1 MNYIVHYDVAAL
13 ILLITVLVYY
23 VYKKTISTNKTRI
36 FFGLLWCGLLTT
48 VLDILTLILFSYG
61 SSINIGVN
69 YLINILYYLSIYVFT
84 PVIYNI
90 YIIIAINNNRLLGL
104 KNKLLFVPA
113 IISALLII
121 TTFYTK
127 YIFYF
132 ENGIFMYGKY
142 RNLLYVLAGFYIM
155 ISVIQT
161 ISNRNLL
168 TRRQEASI
176 YFFTVAMIVA
186 IIVQAI
192 DRSILLVQ
200 FAIAISI
207 LLIYLSL
214 ENPDDYSDKQLGI
227 YNKLAFKEVYNEY
240 IYNEKP
246 FRVLVIKLEGVQYI
260 NEIMG
265 SSSVDIIIKQVSDYL
280 STVSSYTK
288 LFKLSDIK
296 FALISDKEQLDWDN
310 IIKMIVERFSKPFG
324 IGGVQTALSE
334 VMCMISYPDKLTCS
348 ENMPDMIEYS
358 LEKAATLGDDTVIYA
373 DETILEEGRRE
384 HKIIQVMRQALRNKT
399 FEVYYQP
406 IYSVEKG
413 HYTSAEALIRL
424 RDEELGFISPD
435 EFITLAE
442 KNGMI
447 LEIGEYVFREVCRF
461 MSNKKIWE
469 KGIEY
474 IDVNL
479 SVVQCMQEKLHE
491 KLINIM
497 DEYRIEYRYINLEIT
512 ETAAIMS
519 SETLQS
525 NMEKLMA
532 KGIKFSLDDYGIGFS
547 NTSNLVKYSF
557 HTIKLDKSMV
567 WSAMEDEKAMC
578 ALEYTIGMVK
588 AMNMQLVA
596 EGVENEEQA
605 EKLES
610 MGCDFFQGY
619 LYSRPICK
627 EDFYMKI
634 SEQKI

>member
-132 ENGIFMYGKY
+132 ENGIFIYGKY
-142 RNLLYVLAGFYIM
+142 RNLLYVLAAFYVV

-161 ISNRNLL
+161 ISHRNLL

-246 FRVLVIKLEGVQYI
+246 FRVLVIKLEGIQYI

-280 STVSSYTK
+280 STVSNYTK

-296 FALISDKEQLDWDN
+296 FALISDKEHIDWDN

-447 LEIGEYVFREVCRF
+447 LEIGEYVFREVCSF
-461 MSNKKIWE
+461 MSNKKIWD

-479 SVVQCMQEKLHE
+479 SAVQCMQEKLHE

-497 DEYRIEYRYINLEIT
+497 DEYRVEYRYINLEIT

-532 KGIKFSLDDYGIGFS
+532 KGIKFSLDDYGTGFS

-610 MGCDFFQGY
+610 MRCDFFQGY
-619 LYSRPICK
+619 LYSRPVCK

>member
-1 MNYIVHYDVAAL
+1 MNYIVHYDVVAL

-142 RNLLYVLAGFYIM
+142 RNLLYVLAGFYVV

-176 YFFTVAMIVA
+176 YFFTVAVIVA

-265 SSSVDIIIKQVSDYL
+265 SLSVDIIIKQVSDYL
-280 STVSSYTK
+280 STVSNYTK

-358 LEKAATLGDDTVIYA
+358 LEKAVTLGDDTVIYA

-384 HKIIQVMRQALRNKT
+384 HKIIQIMRQALRNKT

-447 LEIGEYVFREVCRF
+447 LEIGEYVFREVCKF

-619 LYSRPICK
+619 LYSRPVCK

>member
-1 MNYIVHYDVAAL
+1 M
-13 ILLITVLVYY
+13 
-23 VYKKTISTNKTRI
+23 
-36 FFGLLWCGLLTT
+36 
-48 VLDILTLILFSYG
+48 
-61 SSINIGVN
+61 
-69 YLINILYYLSIYVFT
+69 
-84 PVIYNI
+84 
-90 YIIIAINNNRLLGL
+90 
-104 KNKLLFVPA
+104 
-113 IISALLII
+113 
-121 TTFYTK
+121 
-127 YIFYF
+127 
-132 ENGIFMYGKY
+132 
-142 RNLLYVLAGFYIM
+142 
-155 ISVIQT
+155 
-161 ISNRNLL
+161 
-168 TRRQEASI
+168 
-176 YFFTVAMIVA
+176 
-186 IIVQAI
+186 
-192 DRSILLVQ
+192 
-200 FAIAISI
+200 
-207 LLIYLSL
+207 
-214 ENPDDYSDKQLGI
+214 
-227 YNKLAFKEVYNEY
+227 
-240 IYNEKP
+240 
-246 FRVLVIKLEGVQYI
+246 
-260 NEIMG
+260 
-265 SSSVDIIIKQVSDYL
+265 
-280 STVSSYTK
+280 
-288 LFKLSDIK
+288 FKLSDIK

-358 LEKAATLGDDTVIYA
+358 LEKAVTLGDDTVIYA

>member
-69 YLINILYYLSIYVFT
+69 YLINILYYLSIYVLT

-142 RNLLYVLAGFYIM
+142 RNLLYVLAGFYVV

-176 YFFTVAMIVA
+176 YFFTVAIIVA

-280 STVSSYTK
+280 STVSDYTK

>member
-1 MNYIVHYDVAAL
+1 MEYNVHYDVAAL
-13 ILLITVLVYY
+13 ILLITVLIHY
-23 VYKKTISTNKTRI
+23 VFKKTISTNKTRI
-36 FFGLLWCGLLTT
+36 FHSLLWCALLATILDVVT
-48 VLDILTLILFSYG
+48 LVLYEYG
-61 SSINIGVN
+61 SAINIGLN
-69 YLINILYYLSIYVFT
+69 YVINMLYYLSIYVFI
-84 PVIYNI
+84 PVVYNI
-90 YIIIAINNNRLLGL
+90 YIVVAINNKKRLIMN
-104 KNKLLFVPA
+104 NKFLLLPVL
-113 IISALLII
+113 ISAVLII

-127 YIFYF
+127 FIFYF
-132 ENGIFMYGKY
+132 EDGAFMYGKY
-142 RNLLYVLAGFYIM
+142 RNILYVLAAFYVVM
-155 ISVIQT
+155 SVIQT
-161 ISNRNLL
+161 ISHRNML

-176 YFFTVAMIVA
+176 YFFTIAMIIS

-200 FAIAISI
+200 FALAIAI

-214 ENPDDYSDKQLGI
+214 EIPDDYADKQIGI
-227 YNKLAFKEVYNEY
+227 YNKMAFKEIYNEY
-240 IYNEKP
+240 IYNDKM
-246 FRVLVIKLEGVQYI
+246 FKILVIKLEGIQYI

-280 STVSSYTK
+280 STVSKHTK
-288 LFKLSDIK
+288 LFILSDIK

-334 VMCMISYPDKLTCS
+334 VMCMLSYPDKLTS
-348 ENMPDMIEYS
+348 VENIPDMIGYS
-358 LEKAATLGDDTVIYA
+358 LDKAATLGDDTVIYA
-373 DETILEEGRRE
+373 DESILEEGRRE

-435 EFITLAE
+435 EFIPLAE

-447 LEIGEYVFREVCRF
+447 LEIGEFVFRDVCSF
-461 MSNKKIWE
+461 VSKKRLWE

-491 KLINIM
+491 RLIEIM
-497 DEYRIEYRYINLEIT
+497 DEYRLEYSYINLEIT

-519 SETLQS
+519 SETLKS
-525 NMEKLMA
+525 NMDKLMD
-532 KGIKFSLDDYGIGFS
+532 KGIKFSLDDYGTGFS
-547 NTSNLVKYSF
+547 NTSNLVEYNF

-567 WSAMEDEKAMC
+567 WAAMEDEKAMC

-588 AMNMQLVA
+588 AMNMELVA
-596 EGVENEEQA
+596 EGVENKEQA
-605 EKLES
+605 EKLEN

-634 SEQKI
+634 SEQ

>member
-1 MNYIVHYDVAAL
+1 MKYIVHYDVAAL

-36 FFGLLWCGLLTT
+36 FCGLLWCGLLTT
-48 VLDILTLILFSYG
+48 VLDMLTIILFSYG
-61 SSINIGVN
+61 SSINTGVN
-69 YLINILYYLSIYVFT
+69 YVINILYYLSIYVFT
-84 PVIYNI
+84 PLIYNI
-90 YIIIAINNNRLLGL
+90 YIIVAINKTRMLVL
-104 KNKLLFVPA
+104 KNKFFVLPA
-113 IISALLII
+113 MISALLII

-132 ENGIFMYGKY
+132 EDGVFMYGKY
-142 RNLLYVLAGFYIM
+142 RNLLYVLAAFYIV
-155 ISVIQT
+155 ISIIQT
-161 ISNRNLL
+161 ISHRNML

-176 YFFTVAMIVA
+176 YFFTFAMIVA
-186 IIVQAI
+186 IIVQAV
-192 DRSILLVQ
+192 DRSVLLVQ

-246 FRVLVIKLEGVQYI
+246 FKILVIKLEGVQYI

-280 STVSSYTK
+280 STVSKYTK

-296 FALISDKEQLDWDN
+296 FALISDKEHLEWDS
-310 IIKMIVERFSKPFG
+310 IIKMIVERFNNPFG
-324 IGGVQTALSE
+324 IGGVRTALSE
-334 VMCMISYPDKLTCS
+334 VMCMLSYPDNLTCA
-348 ENMPDMIEYS
+348 ENIPDMIEYS
-358 LEKAATLGDDTVIYA
+358 LEKAVTLGDDTVIFA
-373 DETILEEGRRE
+373 DESILEEGRRE
-384 HKIIQVMRQALRNKT
+384 HKIIQIMRQALRNKT

-406 IYSVEKG
+406 IYSVEKER
-413 HYTSAEALIRL
+413 YTSAEALIRL
-424 RDEELGFISPD
+424 RDEELGFISPE
-435 EFITLAE
+435 EFIPLAE

-447 LEIGEYVFREVCRF
+447 LEIGEYVFREVCSF
-461 MSNKKIWE
+461 MSKKRVWE

-491 KLINIM
+491 KLIKIM
-497 DEYRIEYRYINLEIT
+497 DEYKIEYRYINLEIT

-525 NMEKLMA
+525 NMEKLMD
-532 KGIKFSLDDYGIGFS
+532 KGIKFSLDDYGTGFS
-547 NTSNLVKYSF
+547 NTSNLVKYNF

-567 WSAMEDEKAMC
+567 WSAMEDKKAMC

-588 AMNMQLVA
+588 AMNMELVA
-596 EGVENEEQA
+596 EGVENKEQA
-605 EKLES
+605 EKLEN

-634 SEQKI
+634 SEQKM

>member
-1 MNYIVHYDVAAL
+1 MNYIVHYDVVAL

-142 RNLLYVLAGFYIM
+142 RNLLYVLAGFYVV

-176 YFFTVAMIVA
+176 YFFTVAVIVA

-280 STVSSYTK
+280 STVSNYTK

-358 LEKAATLGDDTVIYA
+358 LEKAVTLGDDTVIYA

-384 HKIIQVMRQALRNKT
+384 HKIIQIMRQALRNKT

-447 LEIGEYVFREVCRF
+447 LEIGEYVFREVCKF

-619 LYSRPICK
+619 LYSRPVCK

>member
-1 MNYIVHYDVAAL
+1 
-13 ILLITVLVYY
+13 
-23 VYKKTISTNKTRI
+23 
-36 FFGLLWCGLLTT
+36 
-48 VLDILTLILFSYG
+48 
-61 SSINIGVN
+61 
-69 YLINILYYLSIYVFT
+69 
-84 PVIYNI
+84 
-90 YIIIAINNNRLLGL
+90 
-104 KNKLLFVPA
+104 
-113 IISALLII
+113 
-121 TTFYTK
+121 
-127 YIFYF
+127 
-132 ENGIFMYGKY
+132 MYGKY
-142 RNLLYVLAGFYIM
+142 RNILYVLAAFYVVM
-155 ISVIQT
+155 SVIQT
-161 ISNRNLL
+161 ISHRNML

-176 YFFTVAMIVA
+176 YFFTIAMIIS

-200 FAIAISI
+200 FALAIAI

-214 ENPDDYSDKQLGI
+214 ENPDDYADKQLGI
-227 YNKLAFKEVYNEY
+227 YNKMAFKEIYNEY
-240 IYNEKP
+240 IYNDKM
-246 FRVLVIKLEGVQYI
+246 FKILVIKLEGIQYI

-280 STVSSYTK
+280 STVSKHTK

-334 VMCMISYPDKLTCS
+334 VMCMLSYPDKLTS
-348 ENMPDMIEYS
+348 VENIPDMIEYS
-358 LEKAATLGDDTVIYA
+358 LDKAATLGDDTVIYA
-373 DETILEEGRRE
+373 DESILEEGRRE

-435 EFITLAE
+435 EFIPLAE

-447 LEIGEYVFREVCRF
+447 LEIGEFVFRDVCSF
-461 MSNKKIWE
+461 VSKKRLWE

-491 KLINIM
+491 RLIEIM
-497 DEYRIEYRYINLEIT
+497 DEYRLEYSYINLEIT

-519 SETLQS
+519 SETLKS
-525 NMEKLMA
+525 NMDKLMD
-532 KGIKFSLDDYGIGFS
+532 KGIKFSLDDYGTGFS
-547 NTSNLVKYSF
+547 NTSNLVEYNF

-567 WSAMEDEKAMC
+567 WAAMEDEKAMC

-588 AMNMQLVA
+588 AMNMELVA
-596 EGVENEEQA
+596 EGVENKEQA
-605 EKLES
+605 EKLEN

-634 SEQKI
+634 SEQ

>member
-1 MNYIVHYDVAAL
+1 MEYNVHYDVAAL
-13 ILLITVLVYY
+13 ILLITVLIHY
-23 VYKKTISTNKTRI
+23 VFKKTISTNKTRI
-36 FFGLLWCGLLTT
+36 FHSLLWCALLATILDVVT
-48 VLDILTLILFSYG
+48 LVLYAYG
-61 SSINIGVN
+61 SAINIGLN
-69 YLINILYYLSIYVFT
+69 YVINMLYYLSIYVFI
-84 PVIYNI
+84 PVVYNI
-90 YIIIAINNNRLLGL
+90 YIVVAINNKKRLIMN
-104 KNKLLFVPA
+104 NKFLLLPVL
-113 IISALLII
+113 ISAVLII

-127 YIFYF
+127 FIFYF
-132 ENGIFMYGKY
+132 EDGAFMYGKY
-142 RNLLYVLAGFYIM
+142 RNILYALAAFYVVM
-155 ISVIQT
+155 SVIQT
-161 ISNRNLL
+161 ISHRNML

-176 YFFTVAMIVA
+176 YFFTIAMIIS

-200 FAIAISI
+200 FALAIAI

-214 ENPDDYSDKQLGI
+214 ENPDDYADKQLGI
-227 YNKLAFKEVYNEY
+227 YNKMAFKEIYNEY
-240 IYNEKP
+240 IYNDKM
-246 FRVLVIKLEGVQYI
+246 FKILVIKLEGIQYI

-280 STVSSYTK
+280 STVSKHTK

-310 IIKMIVERFSKPFG
+310 IIKMIVDRFSKPFG

-334 VMCMISYPDKLTCS
+334 VMCMLSYPDKLTS
-348 ENMPDMIEYS
+348 AENIPDMIEYS
-358 LEKAATLGDDTVIYA
+358 LDKAATLGDDTVIYA
-373 DETILEEGRRE
+373 DESILEEGRRE

-399 FEVYYQP
+399 FDVYYQP

-435 EFITLAE
+435 EFIPLAE

-447 LEIGEYVFREVCRF
+447 LEIGEFVFRDVCSF
-461 MSNKKIWE
+461 VSKKRLWE

-491 KLINIM
+491 RLIEIM
-497 DEYRIEYRYINLEIT
+497 DEYRLEYSYINLEIT

-519 SETLQS
+519 SETLKS
-525 NMEKLMA
+525 NMDKLMD
-532 KGIKFSLDDYGIGFS
+532 KGIKFSLDDYGTGFS
-547 NTSNLVKYSF
+547 NTSNLVEYNF

-567 WSAMEDEKAMC
+567 WAAMEDEKAMC

-588 AMNMQLVA
+588 AMNMELVA
-596 EGVENEEQA
+596 EGVENKEQA
-605 EKLES
+605 EKLEN

-634 SEQKI
+634 SEQ

>member
-1 MNYIVHYDVAAL
+1 MNYIVHYDVVAL

-121 TTFYTK
+121 TTFYTN

-142 RNLLYVLAGFYIM
+142 RNLLYVLAGFYVV

-176 YFFTVAMIVA
+176 YFFTVAVIVA

-280 STVSSYTK
+280 STVSNYTK

-296 FALISDKEQLDWDN
+296 FALITDKEQLDWDN

-358 LEKAATLGDDTVIYA
+358 LEKAVTLGDDTVIYA

-384 HKIIQVMRQALRNKT
+384 HKIIQIMRQALRNKT

-413 HYTSAEALIRL
+413 YYTSAEALIRL

-447 LEIGEYVFREVCRF
+447 LEIGEYVFREVCKF

-619 LYSRPICK
+619 LYSRPVCK

>member
-1 MNYIVHYDVAAL
+1 M
-13 ILLITVLVYY
+13 
-23 VYKKTISTNKTRI
+23 
-36 FFGLLWCGLLTT
+36 
-48 VLDILTLILFSYG
+48 
-61 SSINIGVN
+61 
-69 YLINILYYLSIYVFT
+69 INILYYLSIYVFT
-84 PVIYNI
+84 PLIYNI
-90 YIIIAINNNRLLGL
+90 YIIVAINKTRMLVL
-104 KNKLLFVPA
+104 KNKFFVLPA
-113 IISALLII
+113 MISALLII

-132 ENGIFMYGKY
+132 EDGVFMYGKY
-142 RNLLYVLAGFYIM
+142 RNLLYVLAAFYIV
-155 ISVIQT
+155 ISIIQT
-161 ISNRNLL
+161 ISHRNML

-176 YFFTVAMIVA
+176 YFFTFAMIVA
-186 IIVQAI
+186 IIVQAV
-192 DRSILLVQ
+192 DRSVLLVQ

-280 STVSSYTK
+280 STVSNYTK

-296 FALISDKEQLDWDN
+296 FALISDKEHLEWDS
-310 IIKMIVERFSKPFG
+310 IIKMIVERFNNHFG
-324 IGGVQTALSE
+324 IGGVRTALSE
-334 VMCMISYPDKLTCS
+334 VMCMLSYPDNLTCA
-348 ENMPDMIEYS
+348 ENIPDMIEYS
-358 LEKAATLGDDTVIYA
+358 LEKAVTLGDDTVIFA
-373 DETILEEGRRE
+373 DESILEEGRRE
-384 HKIIQVMRQALRNKT
+384 HKIIQIMRQALRNKT

-406 IYSVEKG
+406 IYSVEKER
-413 HYTSAEALIRL
+413 YTSAEALIRL
-424 RDEELGFISPD
+424 RDEELGFISPE
-435 EFITLAE
+435 EFIPLAE

-447 LEIGEYVFREVCRF
+447 LEIGEYVFREVCSF
-461 MSNKKIWE
+461 MSKKRVWE

-491 KLINIM
+491 KLIKIM
-497 DEYRIEYRYINLEIT
+497 DEYKIEYRYINLEIT

-525 NMEKLMA
+525 NMEKLMD
-532 KGIKFSLDDYGIGFS
+532 KGIKFSLDDYGTGFS
-547 NTSNLVKYSF
+547 NTSNLVKYNF

-567 WSAMEDEKAMC
+567 WSAMEDKKAMC

-588 AMNMQLVA
+588 AMNMELVA
-596 EGVENEEQA
+596 EGVENKEQA
-605 EKLES
+605 EKLEN

-634 SEQKI
+634 SEQKM

>member
-48 VLDILTLILFSYG
+48 VLDILTLILFPYG

-69 YLINILYYLSIYVFT
+69 YLINILYYLSIYVLT

-142 RNLLYVLAGFYIM
+142 RNLLYVLAGFYVV

-176 YFFTVAMIVA
+176 YFFTVAIIVA

-280 STVSSYTK
+280 STVSNCTK

-358 LEKAATLGDDTVIYA
+358 LEKAVTLGDDTVIYA

>member
-1 MNYIVHYDVAAL
+1 MI
-13 ILLITVLVYY
+13 
-23 VYKKTISTNKTRI
+23 
-36 FFGLLWCGLLTT
+36 
-48 VLDILTLILFSYG
+48 
-61 SSINIGVN
+61 
-69 YLINILYYLSIYVFT
+69 
-84 PVIYNI
+84 
-90 YIIIAINNNRLLGL
+90 
-104 KNKLLFVPA
+104 
-113 IISALLII
+113 LLII

-127 YIFYF
+127 IIFYF
-132 ENGIFMYGKY
+132 ENGIFIYGKY
-142 RNLLYVLAGFYIM
+142 RNLLYVIASFYVV

-161 ISNRNLL
+161 ISHRNLL

-176 YFFTVAMIVA
+176 YFFIVA

-246 FRVLVIKLEGVQYI
+246 FKVLVIKLEGVQYI

-280 STVSSYTK
+280 STVSNDIK

-296 FALISDKEQLDWDN
+296 FALISDKEQLDWDS
-310 IIKMIVERFSKPFG
+310 IIKIVVERFSKPFG
-324 IGGVQTALSE
+324 IGGIQIALSE
-334 VMCMISYPDKLTCS
+334 FMCMLSYPDKLTCA
-348 ENMPDMIEYS
+348 ENIPDMIEYS

-384 HKIIQVMRQALRNKT
+384 HKIIQIMRQALRNKT

-413 HYTSAEALIRL
+413 YYTSAEALIRL
-424 RDEELGFISPD
+424 RDEDLGFISPD
-435 EFITLAE
+435 EFIPLAE

-447 LEIGEYVFREVCRF
+447 LEIGEYVFREVCSF

-532 KGIKFSLDDYGIGFS
+532 KGIKFSLDDYGTGFS

-619 LYSRPICK
+619 LYSRPVCK

-634 SEQKI
+634 SEQKIEK

>member
-1 MNYIVHYDVAAL
+1 MNYIVHYDVVAL

-142 RNLLYVLAGFYIM
+142 RNLLYVLAGFYVV

-176 YFFTVAMIVA
+176 YFFTVAVIVA

-280 STVSSYTK
+280 STVSNYTK

-358 LEKAATLGDDTVIYA
+358 LEKAVTLGDDTVIYA

-384 HKIIQVMRQALRNKT
+384 HKIIQIMRQALRNKT

-413 HYTSAEALIRL
+413 YYTSAEALIRL

-447 LEIGEYVFREVCRF
+447 LEIGEYVFREVCKF

-619 LYSRPICK
+619 LYSRPVCK